1 MKNLKFIF
9 LLLLIACTN
18 TTVSSLMSE
27 QNEKAYFA
35 GGCFWCMEPPFEAL
49 DGVIEATSGYMG
61 GSVENPTYEEVTTG
75 KTGHAEVVE
84 ILYDP
89 SVVSYEELLEVFW
102 RNIDPTALN
111 YQFADVGSQ
120 YRTEIFT
127 VGEEQKRLAEESKVK
142 LEESGKFDKPIV
154 TAISEAPQF
163 YIAEEYH
170 QDFLQKAKMH
180 AINFIQ
186 EQVVEKVSSKI
197 LGETAKTLKF
207 YIKLL
212 SKLYYLSPNRR

>member
-1 MKNLKFIF
+1 MKFLFYIF
-9 LLLLIACTN
+9 LILLLN
-18 TTVSSLMSE
+18 LQSSFAQKLT
-27 QNEKAYFA
+27 KAYFA

-49 DGVIEATSGYMG
+49 DGVVGATSGYMG
-61 GSVENPTYEEVTTG
+61 GTKENPTYEEVTTG

-84 ILYDP
+84 ILFDP

-127 VGEEQKRLAEESKVK
+127 VGDKQKKLAEESKIK

-154 TAISEAPQF
+154 TAITEAPTF

-170 QDFLQKAKMH
+170 QDFYKKQSVRYQLYAKASGRKG
-180 AINFIQ
+180 FL
-186 EQVVEKVSSKI
+186 E
-197 LGETAKTLKF
+197 ETWGD
-207 YIKLL
+207 
-212 SKLYYLSPNRR
+212 S